1 VQPAAAGPYS
11 SGRVW
16 HDAVRISDRQE
27 STVRAAVLNSI
38 PGHLD
43 IEDVQIGEPGPR
55 EVLIRTAAAGLCHS
69 DLHFMEGKYSYPCP
83 AVLGHESAGVVE
95 AVGSMVHY
103 VQPGD
108 HVITCLSAFCGHCSQ
123 CTDGHLS
130 LCENKGT
137 ELVRQPGEPPRLRRG
152 DGEVVNQ
159 YLHLSSFAEQML
171 VHEQALVKIDPE
183 MPLDIAALI
192 GCGVTTGL
200 GAVFRTAKV
209 SPGETV
215 AVIGCGGIGLSAI
228 QGARIAGAN
237 RIIAVDMNEAK
248 LELAQQLGATH
259 VVNASIADPVLA
271 VKELTGGGVHHAFEA
286 VGLKVTAEQSFQMLR
301 NGGQATVIGMI
312 PLGVKIELSGV
323 DLLYEKTMTGS
334 NMGSNQF
341 RTDMPRY
348 IDMYLDGRLQLDEMV
363 SERISLD
370 EVNDGFEEMK
380 TGTVAR
386 SVIVFD

>member
-1 VQPAAAGPYS
+1 M
-11 SGRVW
+11 
-16 HDAVRISDRQE
+16 
-27 STVRAAVLNSI
+27 RAAVLNSI

-43 IEDVQIGEPGPR
+43 IEDLDIAEPGPR

-69 DLHFMEGKYSYPCP
+69 DLHFMEGKYPFPCP

-137 ELVRQPGEPPRLRRG
+137 ELVRQVGEPPRLSRG
-152 DGEVVNQ
+152 DGETVNQ
-159 YLHLSSFAEQML
+159 YLHLSSFAERML
-171 VHEQALVKIDPE
+171 VHEHALVKIDPE
-183 MPLDIAALI
+183 MPLDTAALI

-200 GAVFRTAKV
+200 GAVFRTARV
-209 SPGETV
+209 APGETV

-237 RIIAVDMNEAK
+237 RIIAVDTNPGK

-259 VVNASIADPVLA
+259 VVDATSSDPVQA
-271 VKELTGGGVHHAFEA
+271 VKSLTGGGVHHSFEA
-286 VGLKVTAEQSFQMLR
+286 VGMKVTAEQAYQMLR

-312 PLGVKIELSGV
+312 PVGTKIEIHGPE
-323 DLLYEKTMTGS
+323 LLFEKTLTGS

-348 IDMYLDGRLQLDEMV
+348 IEMYLDGRLHLDEMV
-363 SERISLD
+363 SQRIGLD
-370 EVNDGFEEMK
+370 DINDGFAEMK
-380 TGTVAR
+380 TGNVAR

>member
-1 VQPAAAGPYS
+1 M
-11 SGRVW
+11 W
-16 HDAVRISDRQE
+16 HHAQM
-27 STVRAAVLNSI
+27 RAAVLNSI
-38 PGHLD
+38 PGQLD
-43 IEDVQIGEPGPR
+43 IEEVAIGEPGPR

-69 DLHFMEGKYSYPCP
+69 DLHFMEGKYPFPCP

-137 ELVRQPGEPPRLRRG
+137 ELVRQPGEPSRLSRG

-159 YLHLSSFAEQML
+159 FLHLSSFAEKML
-171 VHEQALVKIDPE
+171 IHEQALVKIDPE
-183 MPLDIAALI
+183 MPLDKAALI

-209 SPGETV
+209 APGEAV

-237 RIIAVDMNEAK
+237 KIIAVDMNDAK

-259 VVNASIADPVLA
+259 MVNASETDPVVA
-271 VKELTGGGVHHAFEA
+271 VKEISGGGVHHAFEA
-286 VGLKVTAEQSFQMLR
+286 VGMKLTAEQAYQMVR

-312 PLGVKIELSGV
+312 PVGTKIEIHGPE
-323 DLLYEKTMTGS
+323 LLYEKTLTGS
-334 NMGSNQF
+334 NRGSNQF

-348 IDMYLDGRLQLDEMV
+348 IEMYLDGRLHLDEMV
-363 SERISLD
+363 SKRISLD
-370 EVNDGFEEMK
+370 DINDGFDEMK

-386 SVIVFD
+386 SVITFD

>member
-1 VQPAAAGPYS
+1 M
-11 SGRVW
+11 
-16 HDAVRISDRQE
+16 
-27 STVRAAVLNSI
+27 RAAVLNSI
-38 PGHLD
+38 PGQLVIEEVD
-43 IEDVQIGEPGPR
+43 IGDPGPR
-55 EVLIRTAAAGLCHS
+55 EVLIRTVAAGLCHS
-69 DLHFMEGKYSYPCP
+69 DLHFMEGKYSFPCP

-123 CTDGHLS
+123 CTDGHLT

-137 ELVRQPGEPPRLRRG
+137 ELVRQPGEPPRLSRAG
-152 DGEVVNQ
+152 GEAVNQ
-159 YLHLSSFAEQML
+159 YLHLSSFAEKML
-171 VHEQALVKIDPE
+171 IHEQALVKIDPE
-183 MPLDIAALI
+183 MPLDKAALI

-209 SPGETV
+209 APGETV
-215 AVIGCGGIGLSAI
+215 AVIGCGGIGLSAV

-237 RIIAVDMNEAK
+237 KIIAVDMNAGK

-259 VVNASIADPVLA
+259 MVNASEADPVSA
-271 VKELTGGGVHHAFEA
+271 VKELTGGGVHHSFEA
-286 VGLKVTAEQSFQMLR
+286 VGLKQTAEQAYQMLR

-312 PLGVKIELSGV
+312 PVGTQIEIHGPE
-323 DLLYEKTMTGS
+323 LLYEKTLTGS

-348 IDMYLDGRLQLDEMV
+348 IEMYLDGRLHLDEMV
-363 SERISLD
+363 SNTITLD
-370 EVNDGFEEMK
+370 EINEGFEDMK
-380 TGTVAR
+380 TGNVAR
-386 SVIVFD
+386 SVIVFDEV

>member
-1 VQPAAAGPYS
+1 M
-11 SGRVW
+11 
-16 HDAVRISDRQE
+16 
-27 STVRAAVLNSI
+27 RAAVLNSI

-43 IEDVQIGEPGPR
+43 IEEVDIGEPGPR
-55 EVLIRTAAAGLCHS
+55 EVLIRTKAAGLCHS
-69 DLHFMEGKYSYPCP
+69 DLHFMEGKYPHPCP

-95 AVGSMVHY
+95 AVGSMVRY

-137 ELVRQPGEPPRLRRG
+137 ELVRGPGESPRISR
-152 DGEVVNQ
+152 DGEPVNQ

-171 VHEQALVKIDPE
+171 VHEHAIVKIDPD
-183 MPLDIAALI
+183 MPLDRAALI

-209 SPGETV
+209 APGESV
-215 AVIGCGGIGLSAI
+215 AVIGCGGIGLSAV

-237 RIIAVDMNEAK
+237 KVIAVDMVASK
-248 LELAQQLGATH
+248 LELAQELGATH
-259 VVNASIADPVLA
+259 VVDASAVDPIAA
-271 VKELTGGGVHHAFEA
+271 VRDITGGGVHHSFEA
-286 VGLKVTAEQSFQMLR
+286 VGLKQTAEQAFKMLR

-312 PLGVKIELSGV
+312 PVGTSIEVHGPE
-323 DLLYEKTMTGS
+323 LLYEKKLTGS

-341 RTDMPRY
+341 RTDMPRFV
-348 IDMYLDGRLQLDEMV
+348 DMYLDGRLKLDEMV
-363 SERISLD
+363 SKHITLD
-370 EVNDGFEEMK
+370 DINDGFEEMK
-380 TGTVAR
+380 SGNVAR